1 MRVLMGL
8 LSAFLI
14 ICAMTMPARAQDAER
29 FAYRPVLLRM
39 PGYVIA
45 NYDAQDFSAVDLQ
58 TDPRTHVE
66 GRYWKI
72 RYALVSGAKKADPR
86 EISHNHVDLFVKRG
100 GKTLVDGVG
109 AGGGTAVAYMPLL
122 VKKAWIEI
130 SVNNRGD
137 AYTLTIVEEA
147 AKVQQQVQFTEMELA
162 RAFIIALAAAPYDV
176 TFDPGTATIKP
187 ESAQALAPVGDLL
200 RNQHSLKLEI
210 QGHSDTVETAAD
222 NLKLSQN
229 RAAAVE
235 AYLVQT
241 FGVAADRLTA
251 AGFGGTRPIAC
262 NEGCEGGQAKNRLV
276 ELVKK

>member
-1 MRVLMGL
+1 MRVLMRLVPAL
-8 LSAFLI
+8 LVM
-14 ICAMTMPARAQDAER
+14 CAMTMPASAQDAER

-72 RYALVSGAKKADPR
+72 QYAFVSGAKKADPTQ
-86 EISHNHVDLFVKRG
+86 ISHNHVDLFVKRG

-109 AGGGTAVAYMPLL
+109 PGGGTAVAYMPLPG
-122 VKKAWIEI
+122 KKVWIEI
-130 SVNNRGD
+130 SANNDGN

-147 AKVQQQVQFTEMELA
+147 TKEQRVQFTEMELA
-162 RAFIIALAAAPYDV
+162 EAFRHAVSAAPYDI
-176 TFDPGTATIKP
+176 TFNPDMATIKP

-200 RNQHSLKLEI
+200 RNQPSLKLEI

-222 NLKLSQN
+222 NLRLSQD
-229 RAAAVE
+229 RAAAVK

-241 FGVAADRLTA
+241 FGVAADRLTTV
-251 AGFGGTRPIAC
+251 GFGGTRPVAC
-262 NEGCEGGQAKNRLV
+262 NEGCEGGQAKNRRV